1 MESIDRVFNIL
12 ESFREQNN
20 HKEALSITELSR
32 LCGYSPAV
40 THRIVTA
47 LVKRGYLTQKEKR
60 GKYSLGLKFLEFSY
74 VIQKNIEIANV
85 AGPFLLS
92 LNKEA
97 DEAVTLAILDSNE
110 ILVIERL
117 DVSHDLRVSGAVGK
131 RAPLHSTAIGKL
143 FLGQMTY
150 EERQVLFEGET
161 IKKHTKNTITDLGEM
176 EKELEVIKVEGCAF
190 DREEMALGIW
200 SVAAPVYNF
209 AGKIEAGVAIV
220 APSIRINDKNAK
232 RMISL
237 TKACAAKIS
246 RNMGYRGQED
256 EYLMTETG

>member
-1 MESIDRVFNIL
+1 MELVDRVFNIL
-12 ESFREQNN
+12 ELFRDQNDN
-20 HKEALSITELSR
+20 KEALSITELSK
-32 LCGYSPAV
+32 LSGYSPAV
-40 THRIVTA
+40 THRIVTS
-47 LVKRGYLTQKEKR
+47 LVKRGYVIQKEKR

-74 VIQKNIEIANV
+74 VIRKNIEIANI
-85 AGPFLLS
+85 ADPFLLD

-117 DVSHDLRVSGAVGK
+117 DVSHDLNVSGAVGK

-143 FLGQMTY
+143 FLAHMSHK
-150 EERQVLFEGET
+150 ERETFFKGDT
-161 IKKHTKNTITDLGEM
+161 IKKHTKNTITDFEEM
-176 EKELEVIKVEGCAF
+176 EKELDLFRVEGCTF
-190 DREEMALGIW
+190 DREETALGVW

-209 AGKIEAGVAIV
+209 AGKIATGVAIV
-220 APSIRINDKNAK
+220 APTIRINDQNIK

-237 TKACAAKIS
+237 AKSCAANIS
-246 RNMGYRGQED
+246 RNMGYRGLED

>member
-1 MESIDRVFNIL
+1 MESVDKVFNIL
-12 ESFREQNN
+12 EAFREQND

-32 LCGYSPAV
+32 ICRYSPAV
-40 THRIVTA
+40 THRIVTG

-97 DEAVTLAILDSNE
+97 DEAVTLAVLDSNE

-143 FLGQMTY
+143 FMEQMTY
-150 EERQVLFEGET
+150 EKRQVLFEGDL
-161 IKKHTKNTITDLGEM
+161 IKQYTKNTITDLKEM
-176 EKELEVIKVEGCAF
+176 EKELELVKAEGCAF
-190 DREEMALGIW
+190 DREEMAYGIW

-209 AGKIEAGVAIV
+209 AGNIQAGVAIV
-220 APSIRINDKNAK
+220 APTIRINDKNARK
-232 RMISL
+232 MISM
-237 TKACAAKIS
+237 TKSCAAKIS
-246 RNMGYRGQED
+246 KKMGHKG
-256 EYLMTETG
+256 